1 MVKILLVEDDKSFGY
16 VLSEYMKLKN
26 YQVIWKE
33 TVSQAIEA
41 LSNTQFNMAVLDINL
56 KQASGFEVAQMIR
69 SEVPNLPFVF
79 LTARDLKIDQLKGY
93 QFGAEE
99 YITKPIDEEVLIA
112 KIEAILSRN
121 SSKTSE
127 EKELI
132 YKDVMLDVEKRE
144 LNSNGITH
152 NLTQRENLLM
162 RYLILKPRELV
173 SRKLILQNLWDSED
187 EFSRNSMDVYI
198 SRLRKL
204 LSKSNV
210 VIRNVHGKGFILE

>member
-26 YQVIWKE
+26 YKVVWKE
-33 TVSQAIEA
+33 SVPQAIDE
-41 LSNTQFNMAVLDINL
+41 LSKSKFDIAVLDINL
-56 KQASGFEVAQMIR
+56 KHASGFEIAQMIKK
-69 SEVPNLPFVF
+69 EVPNLPFVF

-99 YITKPIDEEVLIA
+99 YITKPIYEEVLIA

-121 SSKTSE
+121 ISKSPK
-127 EKELI
+127 EKVFI
-132 YKDVMLDVEKRE
+132 YKDIELDIEKRE
-144 LNSNGITH
+144 LISNGFTH
-152 NLTQRENLLM
+152 NLTERENLLM
-162 RYLILKPRELV
+162 RYLISEPQELV
-173 SRKLILQNLWDSED
+173 SRKLILQNLWDNED

-204 LSKSNV
+204 LSKSTV
-210 VIRNVHGKGFILE
+210 IIRNVHGKGFLLE

>member
-26 YQVIWKE
+26 YKVVWKE
-33 TVSQAIEA
+33 SVSQAIDV
-41 LSNTQFNMAVLDINL
+41 LSNTKFDIAVLDINL
-56 KQASGFEVAQMIR
+56 KQSSGFEIAKMIR
-69 SEVPNLPFVF
+69 GEVPNLPFVF

-112 KIEAILSRN
+112 KIEAILARS
-121 SSKTSE
+121 SSKNSE

-132 YKDVMLDVEKRE
+132 YKDVSLDAEKRE
-144 LNSNGITH
+144 LTSNGITH
-152 NLTQRENLLM
+152 NLTERENLLM
-162 RYLILKPRELV
+162 RYLILEPQELV

-204 LSKSNV
+204 LSKSSV

>member
-162 RYLILKPRELV
+162 RYLILKPQELV

>member
-26 YQVIWKE
+26 YKVVWKE
-33 TVSQAIEA
+33 SVSQAIDV
-41 LSNTQFNMAVLDINL
+41 LSNTKFDMAILDINL
-56 KQASGFEVAQMIR
+56 KQSSGFEIAKMIR
-69 SEVPNLPFVF
+69 GEVPNLPFVF

-99 YITKPIDEEVLIA
+99 YITKPIDEEVLMA
-112 KIEAILSRN
+112 KIEAILTRS
-121 SSKTSE
+121 SSKNSE

-132 YKDVMLDVEKRE
+132 YKDVALDAKKRE
-144 LNSNGITH
+144 LTSNGITH
-152 NLTQRENLLM
+152 NLTERENLLM
-162 RYLILKPRELV
+162 RYLILEPQELV

-204 LSKSNV
+204 LSKSSV